1 MSKPKSRRR
10 RAGVSSNRR
19 LANGLEFRAYDG
31 PPAGPGIVVADP
43 ASVKAALER
52 FDPDAP
58 WKRIRD
64 GIVPVLPRVRPF
76 PGPDLELVRTMLPPG
91 ILVGFGI
98 DVGPALM
105 YVGPPLLER
114 WAIDV
119 PTLVETALGNVRRL
133 ARGCDA
139 GDVVRDQ
146 ITDIPVSIL
155 QTHLGIAS
163 SLVLV
168 PEHLERFF
176 GRGPHLLLAPMR
188 DLLVALPADVDRAF
202 AGWLADELEALDP
215 NHLHLGGFLHEGGS
229 IMPELLDDALAR
241 A

>member
-10 RAGVSSNRR
+10 RPAGPSPHR
-19 LANGLEFRAYDG
+19 LANGLEFRAFDG
-31 PPAGPGIVVADP
+31 PPVGPGVVVADP

-91 ILVGFGI
+91 ILVSFGI

-114 WAIDV
+114 WEVDV
-119 PTLVETALGNVRRL
+119 ATLVETALANVRRL
-133 ARGCDA
+133 ADGCDA
-139 GDVVRDQ
+139 RDVLHDQ

-155 QTHLGIAS
+155 QTHLGIAA

-176 GRGPHLLLAPMR
+176 GRGPNLLLAPMR
-188 DLLVALPADVDRAF
+188 DLLVALPADVDRTF

-215 NHLHLGGFLHEGGS
+215 NHLHLGGFLHERGS
-229 IMPELLDDALAR
+229 IMPEVLDEALAQ